1 MSGANGRLEGE
12 PRGHKDVG
20 QSDACSVVPGNRYGP
35 GAVLWTMLA
44 RMARR
49 YDHATEDDR
58 SRVVVGYVKTGDLA
72 VFA

>member
-1 MSGANGRLEGE
+1 MFGRNRRWEGRQDAYE
-12 PRGHKDVG
+12 DVG
-20 QSDACSVVPGNRYGP
+20 QSDACLVVSGNEYGP

-49 YDHATEDDR
+49 YDHVTEDDR